1 MRWIVRIGITLVLA
15 AVVLVAA
22 LLLLPGDRLARL
34 AIEQIRKQTGR
45 EVTVAGEV
53 KLSFWPV
60 LGVETGPVT
69 VANADWAGSAPMLQ
83 AQGLA
88 IGVAA
93 PALLGGE
100 VRITRILAQDP
111 VLRLETAKGRVNW
124 EFSPSGVTGGAAAP
138 ATSGAGGQLV
148 TLDGLELKNARLI
161 YVEEGKTSF
170 DFGGVDLSA
179 SWPATDAPLKMAARL
194 EPGAGPISV
203 DLTLADLGAF
213 SNGQVSAMQMTM
225 AAPRTSITFD
235 GRASIDGALAG
246 TATLDTSDSSAMLAA
261 FGQSGISLPR
271 GLGQRA
277 DLKAQVTYTADGR
290 LALRDLAADLDGNR
304 LNGAADVTVADPPQV
319 TARLTADALDLTGL
333 GAASG
338 GTGSG
343 GGDTGSG
350 WSETAIDASA
360 LALANGSLHLT
371 ARSIAL
377 PGLEL
382 GQSALGLSLD
392 NSRAVVEMAPVS
404 LFSGQL
410 TGQLVANNRNG
421 LSVGGDL
428 RAEGVEMR
436 EALATLGGIERLS
449 GAASGEL
456 KFLGVGQSEAQIM
469 RSLSGEGRLAMGRGV
484 ISGFDLDN
492 LMGRGAKGGGTTVF
506 NSLTAS
512 YRMDKGN
519 LFNEDLLMLLDNFK
533 ANGTGRV
540 GLGARD
546 IDYLF
551 TPVALRA
558 NAGQG
563 IAVPVRIV
571 GPWADPAIR
580 PDLSQVIEAATGLDK
595 EAVETKAKDEL
606 RRKLGEELDTEI
618 TPDQDV
624 EELIKDRLEQEA
636 TKGLL
641 KLLGAD

>member
-1 MRWIVRIGITLVLA
+1 MRWIVRIGITLILA
-15 AVVLVAA
+15 AVVLVGA

-69 VANADWAGSAPMLQ
+69 LANADWAGTAPMLQ

-124 EFSPSGVTGGAAAP
+124 EFSPAGASA
-138 ATSGAGGQLV
+138 GAGAPSGGGSGGHLV
-148 TLDGLELKNARLI
+148 TLDGLDLKNARLI
-161 YVEEGKTSF
+161 YVEEGRTSF

-179 SWPATDAPLKMAARL
+179 SWPATDAPLKMNARL

-213 SNGQVSAMQMTM
+213 SNGQVSAMQMKMT
-225 AAPRTSITFD
+225 APKTSITFD

-246 TATLDTSDSSAMLAA
+246 AATLDTSDSAAMLAA
-261 FGQSGISLPR
+261 FGQAGISLPR

-277 DLKAQVTYTADGR
+277 DLRAQITYTADGR
-290 LALRDLAADLDGNR
+290 LALRDLTIDLDGNR
-304 LNGAADVTVADPPQV
+304 LRGAADLAVADPPQV

-333 GAASG
+333 AATG
-338 GTGSG
+338 GTGAGSG
-343 GGDTGSG
+343 DATSG
-350 WSETAIDASA
+350 WSEASIDASA
-360 LALANGSLHLT
+360 LALANGALHLS
-371 ARSIAL
+371 AGSIAL
-377 PGLEL
+377 PGLVL
-382 GQSALGLSLD
+382 GQSVLSLSLD
-392 NSRAVVEMAPVS
+392 NSRAVVDMAPVS

-410 TGQLVANNRNG
+410 TGQVVANNRNG

-428 RAEGVEMR
+428 RAEGIEMR

-449 GAASGEL
+449 GAASGQL
-456 KFLGVGQSEAQIM
+456 KFLGVGASEAQIM

-484 ISGFDLDN
+484 IAGFDLDN

-533 ANGTGRV
+533 ANGAGRV

-563 IAVPVRIV
+563 LAVPVRIV
-571 GPWADPAIR
+571 GPWADPSIR

-618 TPDQDV
+618 TPDQNV

>member
-1 MRWIVRIGITLVLA
+1 MRWIVRIGITLILALVVLA
-15 AVVLVAA
+15 AA
-22 LLLLPGDRLARL
+22 LLMLPGDRLARL

-69 VANADWAGSAPMLQ
+69 VANADWADSAPMLQ

-100 VRITRILAQDP
+100 VRITRILANEP
-111 VLRLETAKGRVNW
+111 VLRLETAKGLVNW
-124 EFSPSGVTGGAAAP
+124 EFSPSGATSGAAAP
-138 ATSGAGGQLV
+138 SGPSAGGQLV
-148 TLDGLELKNARLI
+148 TLDGLELKNARLV

-170 DFGGVDLSA
+170 DFGGVDLAA
-179 SWPATDAPLKMAARL
+179 SWPSADTPLKMQARL
-194 EPGAGPISV
+194 TPGTGSISV
-203 DLTLADLGAF
+203 DLTLADLTAF

-225 AAPRTSITFD
+225 AAPKTSITFD
-235 GRASIDGALAG
+235 GRASLDGALAG
-246 TATLDTSDSSAMLAA
+246 RATLDTSDSAAMLAA
-261 FGQSGISLPR
+261 FGQAGITLPR

-277 DLKAQVTYTADGR
+277 KLDAQITYTADGR
-290 LALRDLAADLDGNR
+290 LALRELAADLDGNR

-319 TARLTADALDLTGL
+319 TARLTAGALDLTGL
-333 GAASG
+333 GADSS

-343 GGDTGSG
+343 GSAPASG
-350 WSETAIDASA
+350 WSEAPIDASA
-360 LALANGSLHLT
+360 LALANGTLQLS
-371 ARSIAL
+371 AASIAL
-377 PGLEL
+377 PGLNL
-382 GQSALGLSLD
+382 GQSGLSLSLD

-410 TGQLVANNRNG
+410 TGQLVANNRQG
-421 LSVGGDL
+421 LSVAGDL
-428 RAEGVEMR
+428 RAEGIEMR

-449 GAASGEL
+449 GAASGQL
-456 KFLGVGQSEAQIM
+456 KFLGVGASEAQIM
-469 RSLSGEGRLAMGRGV
+469 RSLSGEGRLAMGRGT
-484 ISGFDLDN
+484 IAGIDLDN

-563 IAVPVRIV
+563 LAVPVRIV
-571 GPWADPAIR
+571 GPWASPAIR
-580 PDLSQVIEAATGLDK
+580 PDLTQVIEKATGLDK
-595 EAVETKAKDEL
+595 EAVEAKAKDEL

-618 TPDQDV
+618 APDQNV
-624 EELIKDRLEQEA
+624 EDLIKDRLEQEA

-641 KLLGAD
+641 KLLGKN